1 MDLQKVINNLKQ
13 LADYCDKVT
22 SGNVSH
28 KIAHLKYAIIN
39 IVESLESS
47 SHKDKEMTLDEAIQH
62 AQEVANKGCDQCAKD
77 HQQLADWLKELKE
90 LRERGWHPASEKS
103 KIKIGETILVLF
115 KSPIRGRLLP
125 WADTYNGELPFNA
138 NWWIRFPKEE

>member
-13 LADYCDKVT
+13 LADYCDRVT

-90 LRERGWHPASEKS
+90 LREFGWHPASEKS
-103 KIKIGETILVLF
+103 DIKNGETIIILF
-115 KSPIRGRLLP
+115 RHPISGRLLS
-125 WADTYNGELPFNA
+125 WETKYNGELPFDA
-138 NWWIRFPKEE
+138 EWWIRKPKEE